1 MYEYLGRGY
10 PCRNHGRC
18 CCGGRQ
24 KEEQLEFFV
33 LV

>member
-10 PCRNHGRC
+10 QGRNHGNR
-18 CCGGRQ
+18 CGGGQ